1 MAGPPAAEPKPLLP
15 NPEKP
20 GAWPEPE
27 PAPPPKIEPE
37 PGPEPAEPILG
48 AFEPSGPADPNG
60 AGEVFAAPKPGLDP
74 APKLGVAP
82 APNAGDAPALPP
94 KGDDVAVFP
103 AGAFAPRVP
112 VDPNA
117 GGDFAPPNAGVE
129 PAPNAGEVP
138 APKGLA
144 PPPKAGAVPRPPIAD
159 GDGFPNRGADVVA
172 PNEALA
178 PNAGAPAP
186 KPGEVVG
193 AKGFWPK
200 APLPLF
206 STPNECVPEPETSS
220 PSSLSSPSSS
230 NPPSSSSLKSSDSF
244 SFDCD
249 CIPACMPPKLKVPPP

>member
-1 MAGPPAAEPKPLLP
+1 MPLISFVCGRNPADFAACLPEYLRLLNLVLEHKPNLQIKDSQGWTCLDYAARVG
-15 NPEKP
+15 NTH
-20 GAWPEPE
+20 AVS
-27 PAPPPKIEPE
+27 A
-37 PGPEPAEPILG
+37 ILG

-144 PPPKAGAVPRPPIAD
+144 PPPKAGAVPRPPIAWC
-159 GDGFPNRGADVVA
+159 
-172 PNEALA
+172 E
-178 PNAGAPAP
+178 
-186 KPGEVVG
+186 K
-193 AKGFWPK
+193 KI
-200 APLPLF
+200 
-206 STPNECVPEPETSS
+206 TC
-220 PSSLSSPSSS
+220 
-230 NPPSSSSLKSSDSF
+230 
-244 SFDCD
+244 
-249 CIPACMPPKLKVPPP
+249 